1 MENEMADYQYILF
14 EERNHVAWIT
24 LNRPEVLN
32 AMHPP
37 MASELRSAW
46 QRVRDDDDIWMAVLT
61 GSGER
66 AFSAGSDLKWRAEQG
81 EDARAHNRNEVSDSE
96 ALGFQRGR
104 DCWKPLVTAVNGYAV
119 GGGLELV
126 LGCDIVL
133 AADNAQFGLPE
144 VRRGLMADG
153 AGIHRLVRR
162 VPYSVAMSMVLTG
175 QFIDAAEAHRVGL
188 VNEITAVGQLRAATE
203 RWVEQ
208 MMECAPLSLRA
219 SKEAALRG
227 LELPL
232 WEAVGQ
238 TYPSADMLYASE
250 DFIAGPKAF
259 AEKKK
264 PEWKGK

>member
-1 MENEMADYQYILF
+1 
-14 EERNHVAWIT
+14 
-24 LNRPEVLN
+24 
-32 AMHPP
+32 
-37 MASELRSAW
+37 
-46 QRVRDDDDIWMAVLT
+46 
-61 GSGER
+61 
-66 AFSAGSDLKWRAEQG
+66 
-81 EDARAHNRNEVSDSE
+81 
-96 ALGFQRGR
+96 
-104 DCWKPLVTAVNGYAV
+104 
-119 GGGLELV
+119 LELV

-188 VNEITAVGQLRAATE
+188 VNEVTTVDQLRTATE

>member
-1 MENEMADYQYILF
+1 
-14 EERNHVAWIT
+14 
-24 LNRPEVLN
+24 
-32 AMHPP
+32 
-37 MASELRSAW
+37 
-46 QRVRDDDDIWMAVLT
+46 
-61 GSGER
+61 
-66 AFSAGSDLKWRAEQG
+66 
-81 EDARAHNRNEVSDSE
+81 

-104 DCWKPLVTAVNGYAV
+104 DCWKPLLAAVHGYAV

-144 VRRGLMADG
+144 VRRGLLADG
-153 AGIHRLVRR
+153 AGIHRLMRR
-162 VPYSVAMSMVLTG
+162 VPYSVAMGMVLTG
-175 QFIDAAEAHRVGL
+175 QFIGAEEAHRVGL
-188 VNEITAVGQLRAATE
+188 VNEVTSGEELRAATE

-208 MMECAPLSLRA
+208 IMECAPLSLRA

-238 TYPSADMLYASE
+238 SFPMAEKLYASE
-250 DFIAGPKAF
+250 DFIAGPEAF
-259 AEKKK
+259 AEKRK

>member
-1 MENEMADYQYILF
+1 MAEYEYILF
-14 EERNHVAWIT
+14 AQQDHVAWIT

-37 MASELRSAW
+37 MADELREAW
-46 QRVRDDDDIWMAVLT
+46 TRVRDDDDIWMAVLT

-81 EDARAHNRNEVSDSE
+81 EKVREHNRDEVVTNE

-104 DCWKPLVTAVNGYAV
+104 DCWKPLLAAVHGYAV

-162 VPYSVAMSMVLTG
+162 VPYSVAMGMVLTG
-175 QFIDAAEAHRVGL
+175 QFIGAEEAHRVGL
-188 VNEITAVGQLRAATE
+188 VNEVTSGEELRAATE
-203 RWVEQ
+203 RWVAQ
-208 MMECAPLSLRA
+208 IMECAPLSLRA

-238 TYPSADMLYASE
+238 SFPMAEKLYASE
-250 DFIAGPKAF
+250 DFIAGPEAF
-259 AEKKK
+259 AEKRK
-264 PEWKGK
+264 PEWKGQ

>member
-1 MENEMADYQYILF
+1 MADYEYILF
-14 EERNHVAWIT
+14 ELRGHVAWIT

-37 MASELRSAW
+37 MAKELRAAW
-46 QRVRDDDDIWMAVLT
+46 KRVRDDDDIWMAVLT

-81 EDARAHNRNEVSDSE
+81 EKAREHNRSEVLENET
-96 ALGFQRGR
+96 LGFQRGR
-104 DCWKPLVTAVNGYAV
+104 DCWKPLLAAVNGYAV

-153 AGIHRLVRR
+153 AGVHRLLRR
-162 VPYSVAMSMVLTG
+162 VPYSVAMGMVLTG
-175 QFIDAAEAHRVGL
+175 QFIGAEEAHRVGL
-188 VNEITAVGQLRAATE
+188 VNEVTSGAALRALTE

-208 MMECAPLSLRA
+208 IMECAPLSLRA

-232 WEAVGQ
+232 WEAIGQ
-238 TYPSADMLYASE
+238 TFPMADELYASE
-250 DFIAGPKAF
+250 DFVAGPQAF
-259 AEKKK
+259 AEKRKAN
-264 PEWKGK
+264 WQGK